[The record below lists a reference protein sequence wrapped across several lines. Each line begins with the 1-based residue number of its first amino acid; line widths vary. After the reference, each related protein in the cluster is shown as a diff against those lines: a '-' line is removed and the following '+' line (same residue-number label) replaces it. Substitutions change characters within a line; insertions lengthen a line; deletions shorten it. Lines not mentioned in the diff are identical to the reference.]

1 MDPVETN
8 ARTFGDAVQQV
19 ATVLTA
25 YAEEIRPIKASLD
38 AVRRDAYAFRDKIAS
53 NSEWD
58 YDQDLVDENTDL
70 VNRVNS
76 AQVKL
81 WDAERTCANGIR
93 ALYCAAPWHAA
104 TSADDP
110 LGYGVSEIPA
120 DAPMAWGSSVERQ
133 DHCPKSAAVGVKRF
147 VWDGVVVDGLWG
159 TVVGLGALVGI
170 KDWKWSADNFTES
183 WTAMGGLIGYADGE
197 WSWGNAG
204 DSWLALGKGLIA
216 YDTWED
222 DPARAA
228 GGAVFNIATIVIP
241 AGAAVSG
248 TKAAATAAG
257 TTGRAAALLSK
268 GARIVDFLDPVSLV
282 IKGGQFALPKLGDLL
297 TGMRGATEGLEG
309 ALRIPDVPTN
319 LDLPTSNLDDLADG
333 LPPLRDP
340 DAEVPTVHEPVEVPV
355 PANQLVGPD
364 GNPIRDTPGGT
375 GSGADDLA
383 GPQAP
388 PAGPI
393 HTPGT
398 DAPTGGSS
406 HGPSTGDGAGTGGS
420 TTPPSGGGHAPAT
433 PIGGGSGGP
442 VDPVTPTGPGS
453 GPVDPVAPHDPSSPA
468 GGPPPPTPPGTGLG
482 SSPSGPELKF
492 TDVLDDVLLDNGLN
506 RTHFRELL
514 QTRVEDL
521 TRAQVDVL
529 VDIRQAMPPVY
540 ADTLLQKVITQEQ
553 ALGLLDGDAARFME
567 PDQLAA
573 ARASGAQQVPTI
585 GGFVSRLID
594 VDGATPA
601 QLYHQLGLNYPGS
614 TFSPDGGSVFT
625 VRYMAGDGIA
635 PGPLPTPVVAGIP
648 DGTLRAMASMPDSIF
663 QITNDAARR
672 TAMFDWVRTVD
683 PSSTYDAARAFDVDR
698 ATGVPNV
705 GPDRNPFRGSGWS
718 GTSSAYSPELA
729 YGSNKIQIIEGS
741 ELWRVR
747 PDGTQEIAAVYT
759 GGVWRVV
766 P

>member
-1 MDPVETN
+1 MSADMCYAGGGIQPYAIPGADLDPDGVISAANSLSTGGGSVRDAGADVVGKWRGLGAHYEAPESGQLFTVMDPVETN

-19 ATVLTA
+19 ATVLKA

-76 AQVKL
+76 AQIKL

-433 PIGGGSGGP
+433 PIGGGLGRSRRP
-442 VDPVTPTGPGS
+442 RDPDRSRLGS
-453 GPVDPVAPHDPSSPA
+453 GRPGRTARPLEPGRRASAAHPA
-468 GGPPPPTPPGTGLG
+468 GHRLG
-482 SSPSGPELKF
+482 
-492 TDVLDDVLLDNGLN
+492 
-506 RTHFRELL
+506 
-514 QTRVEDL
+514 
-521 TRAQVDVL
+521 
-529 VDIRQAMPPVY
+529 
-540 ADTLLQKVITQEQ
+540 
-553 ALGLLDGDAARFME
+553 
-567 PDQLAA
+567 QLA
-573 ARASGAQQVPTI
+573 
-585 GGFVSRLID
+585 
-594 VDGATPA
+594 
-601 QLYHQLGLNYPGS
+601 
-614 TFSPDGGSVFT
+614 
-625 VRYMAGDGIA
+625 VR
-635 PGPLPTPVVAGIP
+635 
-648 DGTLRAMASMPDSIF
+648 S
-663 QITNDAARR
+663 
-672 TAMFDWVRTVD
+672 
-683 PSSTYDAARAFDVDR
+683 
-698 ATGVPNV
+698 
-705 GPDRNPFRGSGWS
+705 
-718 GTSSAYSPELA
+718 
-729 YGSNKIQIIEGS
+729 
-741 ELWRVR
+741 
-747 PDGTQEIAAVYT
+747 
-759 GGVWRVV
+759 
-766 P
+766 